1 MQDKSLVDTIFE
13 GAAKGYRGIVG
24 AENLPSDKRVY
35 IESVIDKRRD
45 PITERSFQT
54 EELDVLRDVVTRRY
68 AGIKPQLQQ
77 ELRESRARAAEA
89 LKYAVLNKNDPAAR
103 QLYVDQYK
111 AEAEDINGIASFFKT
126 GKLNPA
132 VARLGKYYGVNP
144 DIQYKDYA
152 DNSLEQNLASTLGR
166 FSYGV
171 DQTGNINIQD
181 AYDFNSKNA
190 RPLSPAQLLNPTA
203 AAFSYGSRVLPPG
216 KGRPVKIKIN
226 SLAPKKKE
234 EPNYFS
240 RAAAY
245 LGF

>member
-1 MQDKSLVDTIFE
+1 MPDKSLVDTIFE

-24 AENLPSDKRVY
+24 AKNLPSDKRIY
-35 IESVIDKRRD
+35 MESVIDRRRD

-68 AGIKPQLQQ
+68 ASIKSDLQY
-77 ELRESRARAAEA
+77 ELRENRAGAAEA
-89 LKYAVLNKNDPAAR
+89 LKYAVANKNNPAAR
-103 QLYVDQYK
+103 EMYLAQYK
-111 AEAEDINGIASFFKT
+111 SRAEIVNGISSFFKT
-126 GKLNPA
+126 GKLNPT
-132 VARLGKYYGVNP
+132 VANLGEYYGVNP
-144 DIQYKDYA
+144 NIQYKDYA
-152 DNSLEQNLASTLGR
+152 DNSKEQNLASTLGR

-171 DQTGNINIQD
+171 DQTGNISIQD
-181 AYDFNSKNA
+181 AYDFNNKNA
-190 RPLSPAQLLNPTA
+190 RPLSPAQLLNPTT